1 MWNRVWL
8 TLTGLL
14 LLGAGGATL
23 VGGLGAFGRD
33 RRLVTGAM
41 SQWIVAHWWF
51 WPSMAG
57 GSLAVAMLG
66 SGWLAAQWRCR
77 SLRRLAMGDARAGAT
92 RMAAR
97 VATRAIAADVTS
109 YPGVRRVSTRLS
121 GSARRPSMRV
131 RVMCEA
137 GVDLDELSWRIRDD
151 AMVRLRTTLN
161 REDLG
166 GVVDFRVK
174 RDDRAWERRVV

>member
-1 MWNRVWL
+1 MRNRVWL
-8 TLTGLL
+8 TLTGVALS
-14 LLGAGGATL
+14 GAGGAVL
-23 VGGLGAFGRD
+23 AESVAAPYRPLI
-33 RRLVTGAM
+33 TGVM
-41 SQWIVAHWWF
+41 SRWMADSLWF
-51 WPSMAG
+51 WPLAAS

-66 SGWLAAQWRCR
+66 SAWLSAQWRCR
-77 SLRRLAMGDARAGAT
+77 ALRRLAMGDRRAGKT

-121 GSARRPSMRV
+121 GSSRRPAVRV
-131 RVMCEA
+131 RVTYDD
-137 GVDLDELSWRIRDD
+137 GIDLGELAWRIRED

-166 GVVDFRVK
+166 GVVDFRMR
-174 RDDRAWERRVV
+174 RDDQPGARRVL